1 MFSFFMN
8 YLTKAKL
15 LYAYVIDIPIIPII
29 PKYVSRD
36 MQCQQSYLY
45 HQKIFRATLRKDM

>member
-15 LYAYVIDIPIIPII
+15 LYAYVIDIRIIPII

-36 MQCQQSYLY
+36 MQCQKSYLY
-45 HQKIFRATLRKDM
+45 HQKIFRTTLRKDM

>member
-15 LYAYVIDIPIIPII
+15 LYAYVIDIPII